1 MPKHDELK
9 SIAGV
14 VTHVFAHRFVVE
26 SAEGATL
33 ADLGPKGLAK
43 VALRKGEK
51 VEVLGERKPSEI
63 KVRRIAV
70 AGAAPVDVEHGE
82 PEAGRPP
89 HEAADPTIVEWALR
103 EAGLTL
109 VAGPLRRPKH
119 FEVLAKDARGD
130 CVEAHLEF
138 DGGIRMR
145 RPGRADEPKW
155 AAERRPAHLQA

>member
-9 SIAGV
+9 SITGV

-26 SAEGATL
+26 SAEGAML
-33 ADLGPKGLAK
+33 ADLGPNGLPK
-43 VALRKGEK
+43 VVLRRGDK
-51 VEVLGERKPSEI
+51 VEVVGERKPSEI
-63 KVRRIAV
+63 KVRRIVV
-70 AGAAPVDVEHGE
+70 AGAAPVDVERGE

-89 HEAADPTIVEWALR
+89 HEAADPAIVERALR

-119 FEVLAKDARGD
+119 FEVLAKDASGD

-138 DGGIRMR
+138 DGGIRVT
-145 RPGRADEPKW
+145 RPGKADEPKW
-155 AAERRPAHLQA
+155 AAERRPAHVQA